1 MNGAELLVSAL
12 EKESVQQIFGV
23 PGEENLDMLESLRTS
38 RIKVVVTRHE
48 QVAGFMAATYGRLT
62 GKPGVCL
69 STLGPGA
76 TNLVTAAAHAS
87 LGGMPML
94 MITGQ
99 KPVLQSRQAQFQI
112 IDTVSMMRPL
122 TKSAKQVIDAG
133 NIPTLVRDAFRV
145 AEAERPGPV
154 HLELPEDIAAQL
166 TESAVVPVSAAFRP
180 VAAEEA
186 IGRAAAAIAAA
197 RHPLV
202 MIGGGA
208 NRPGLAPAL
217 SAAVRRLKIPFFNT
231 QMGKGAVDGNSELF
245 VGTAALSEGDY
256 VHLAI
261 ERADLIVAVGHD
273 TAEKPPFIMRAGGPQ
288 VVHVDFNVADIDQIY
303 FPQAE
308 VIGDIADSM
317 TRLAGASGRET

>member
-1 MNGAELLVSAL
+1 
-12 EKESVQQIFGV
+12 
-23 PGEENLDMLESLRTS
+23 
-38 RIKVVVTRHE
+38 
-48 QVAGFMAATYGRLT
+48 
-62 GKPGVCL
+62 
-69 STLGPGA
+69 
-76 TNLVTAAAHAS
+76 
-87 LGGMPML
+87 ML

-122 TKSAKQVIDAG
+122 TKSAKQAIDAG
-133 NIPTLVRDAFRV
+133 NIPTLVRDAFRM

-166 TESAVVPVSAAFRP
+166 TERSAVVPVSAAFRT

-186 IGRAAAAIAAA
+186 IVRAAAAIAAA
-197 RHPLV
+197 RNPLV

-217 SAAVRRLKIPFFNT
+217 SAAVRRLKVPFFNT

-261 ERADLIVAVGHD
+261 ERADLRPRHRGEATFHHARGR
-273 TAEKPPFIMRAGGPQ
+273 TTGRAC
-288 VVHVDFNVADIDQIY
+288 
-303 FPQAE
+303 
-308 VIGDIADSM
+308 
-317 TRLAGASGRET
+317 